1 MATET
6 ATKYLPGLALKGCF
20 GDESLNV
27 MNFLNEVVLRYPRA
41 VSFAPGRPAEQHFD
55 VLGSLG
61 KIERFVAHRAALT
74 GWDRAAVYADL
85 GQYNR
90 TNGIIQDLVA
100 RQLAE
105 DEGIHAAPESIV
117 VTAGAQEGMVIL
129 LLGLFD
135 PATDVLLSSDP
146 TYIGITGL
154 ARIVGIPVHPIP
166 TGEDGLAPAAVAA
179 AIREVRRQGRVPR
192 AVYDIPDFNNPMG
205 TRMPEAARRA
215 LLEVVHRE
223 GVLLFED
230 NPYGMF
236 AYDGEPLPTL
246 KSLDERGDVVYLGS
260 FSKTLYPGLRIGYL
274 VADQVVRGARG
285 ADTEPSPLALEL
297 SKVKSLTTVTTPPLL
312 QAIVGGLLLENGGS
326 LKGLMAAKLPFYR
339 ENRDRMLACLA
350 ERFGADSGAGVRWN
364 RPEGGFFLTLTL
376 PFDFTEARLTAC
388 ARDYGV
394 IVCPMSFFSI
404 LGEKGGR
411 NREIRLSFSY
421 VTPDQIA
428 EGIARLARF
437 VGDVVAGTE
446 ASV

>member
-1 MATET
+1 MATPVET
-6 ATKYLPGLALKGCF
+6 RTKYLPGLTLKGCF

-41 VSFAPGRPAEQHFD
+41 VSFAPGRPAEEHFD

-61 KIERFVAHRAALT
+61 KIERFVAYRSAAT

-90 TNGIIQDLVA
+90 TNGIIQDLIA
-100 RQLAE
+100 RQLE
-105 DEGIHAAPESIV
+105 LDEGIVVAPESIV
-117 VTAGAQEGMVIL
+117 VTAGAQEGMAIL

-154 ARIVGIPVHPIP
+154 ARIMGIAVHAIP
-166 TGEDGLAPAAVAA
+166 TGESGLDPETVAA
-179 AIREVRRQGRVPR
+179 AIAEVRRQGKVPR

-205 TRMPEAARRA
+205 TRMPLRVRRA
-215 LLEVVHRE
+215 LLDVVHRE

-246 KSLDERGDVVYLGS
+246 KAMDERGDVLYLGS

-274 VADQVVRGARG
+274 VADQEVPA
-285 ADTEPSPLALEL
+285 ADGSPSPLAYEL

-312 QAIVGGLLLENGGS
+312 QAVVGGMLLENGGS
-326 LKGLMAAKLPFYR
+326 LQGLMAAKLPSYR
-339 ENRDRMLACLA
+339 ENRDAMLACLEA
-350 ERFGADSGAGVRWN
+350 RFGADPALAAAVRWN

-376 PFDFTEARLTAC
+376 PFDFTEERLTVC

-404 LGEKGGR
+404 LGDQGGR

-421 VTPDQIA
+421 VTPAQI
-428 EGIARLARF
+428 EDGVARLARF
-437 VGDVVAGTE
+437 VHDTVACHG
-446 ASV
+446 